1 MTVNQ
6 KSIRDELRRYI
17 LPALAL
23 LFIAAFY
30 AYCAGRVQTE
40 FPILRPQDGVLD
52 TREAIFSAGIY
63 HVENSWD
70 YYPGQILYPEA
81 FADPA
86 ATPEKQNDAKRDET
100 LGTWRLCILARPDTY
115 LDLCSYSI
123 DYSTRVFVNGT
134 EVRSI
139 GFVSEDPAQ
148 VIHDGLYMTLPLYF
162 GESGEAE
169 IIYQYANHM
178 HNDGGFIQMTV
189 IGTPERIDEYQ
200 RGLRLNAMVVGGGLM
215 MLFFYYLLCA
225 AFQKRHQFMALAVC
239 CLVLALRNQMFFA
252 EHLLP
257 LDFPYILQYRLSILD
272 VSWIPMAA
280 VFLLAA
286 FFPQAVDKWA
296 VRALAAAGLALSAL
310 HFVLDTHDLV
320 LLCHISYYSMVP
332 FALWFLFRL
341 FRAFRKDRPETLDW
355 VTLIAILFLV
365 FMLIREGL
373 ATGSDASVNHFG
385 ITPLAMVV
393 SVLLL
398 SIVQNERVSR
408 QTIQLREEKRR
419 NELLLQM
426 NATNNDFLRTV
437 AHELKTPLTVISGY
451 AQLIERQMLR
461 DQLSEKTPERLE
473 TIHSEADRL
482 AEMVSKLMDYTYG
495 KAKTA
500 EMTAVKI
507 DELFRS
513 ASAIMTPVCDKKQNV
528 LIFHNDSAAQLHGNA
543 ELLLQVL
550 INLIVNASRHT
561 DSGQITVDAKDD
573 GSQVEISVSDT
584 GSGIAPKDA
593 PHIFEKGYSTD
604 AGRGLGLAICAD
616 TVRLHGGTLE
626 LAQTG
631 PEGSV
636 FRFTVPKEVKS

>member
-1 MTVNQ
+1 MTVNR
-6 KSIRDELRRYI
+6 KAIRDGLRRYI

-40 FPILRPQDGVLD
+40 FPVLQPQDGVLD
-52 TREAIFSAGIY
+52 TREADFSAGVY

-81 FADPA
+81 FADPTA
-86 ATPEKQNDAKRDET
+86 APEKQNDAKRDET
-100 LGTWRLCILARPDTY
+100 LGTWRLRILAQPDTY

-148 VIHDGLYMTLPLYF
+148 VVHDGLYMTLPIYF

-200 RGLRLNAMVVGGGLM
+200 RSLRLNAMVVGGGLM

-225 AFQKRHQFMALAVC
+225 AFQKSRQFTALAVC
-239 CLVLALRNQMFFA
+239 CLVMALRNQMFFT

-257 LDFPYILQYRLSILD
+257 PDFPYLFLYRLTILD
-272 VSWIPMAA
+272 VSFIPLAA

-286 FFPQAVDKWA
+286 FFPQATDRWA

-310 HFVLDTHDLV
+310 HFVLDTHALV
-320 LLCHISYYSMVP
+320 LLCHICYYCMAP

-341 FRAFRKDRPETLDW
+341 FRAFLKDRPEPLDW

-451 AQLIERQMLR
+451 AQLIERQMER
-461 DQLSEKTPERLE
+461 HQSSEKTPERLR
-473 TIHSEADRL
+473 TIQSEADRL
-482 AEMVSKLMDYTYG
+482 AEMVSRLMDYTYG
-495 KAKTA
+495 QAREA
-500 EMTAVKI
+500 EMGRVEI
-507 DELFRS
+507 DVLFAS
-513 ASAIMTPVCDKKQNV
+513 ASAIMTPVCGKKKNT
-528 LIFHNDSAAQLHGNA
+528 LSFRNGCASALHGNSKF
-543 ELLLQVL
+543 LLQVL

-561 DSGQITVDAKDD
+561 DAGVITVEATDAGDF
-573 GSQVEISVSDT
+573 VAFTVSDT
-584 GSGIAPKDA
+584 GSGISAEDE
-593 PHIFEKGYSTD
+593 PHIFVRGYSTGG
-604 AGRGLGLAICAD
+604 GRGLGLAICKD
-616 TVRLHGGTLE
+616 TVNLHGGALE
-626 LAQTG
+626 LVSTG
-631 PEGSV
+631 PTGTV
-636 FRFTVPKEVKS
+636 FRFTVPKET